1 MFFEPVD
8 PSENQQVNIDDA
20 VRRLNPKQKEAAV
33 TTEGPLLIMAGAGS
47 GKTRVLTHRIAY
59 IIAKRLAAPWSI
71 LAITFTNKA
80 AREMQERVSKLV
92 GPSGRDIWVS
102 TFHSMCVRILRRD
115 IERIGFTSNFSILDS
130 SDQLSVIRTIMKEQN
145 VDTKKFEPKAVQ
157 AMMSAAKNE
166 LVSPEQYESRIGD
179 YFQTIVSKIYTQYQ
193 KRLMSNNSL
202 DFDDLIMMTIKLFKE
217 VPEVLDFYQNKFKY
231 IHVDE
236 YQDTN
241 RAQYML
247 CRLLADKHHNIC
259 VVGDSDQSIY
269 RWRGADITN
278 ILNFEKDYPEAT
290 SILLEQNYRSTS
302 NILEAA
308 NQVIKN
314 NMGRKAKNLWTDQDG
329 GEKITVYQGD
339 SEHEEGYFVAREI
352 KRGRQNGKHYGDHA
366 ILYRTNAQSRVM
378 EEILIK
384 SEIPYQIVGGTKFY
398 DRKEIKDIL
407 AYLRLISNPDDDISL
422 NRIVNVP
429 KRGLGDTT
437 MAKVQEEATRRG
449 ISIYS
454 LLSEGDGILGDGLFQ
469 VDIQGRAKTALSGF
483 RYLIANLTAMVDYLS
498 VTELTEKMLEMTEYR
513 MELIRE
519 NTLESKARLENIEE
533 FLSVTQEF
541 EKRSDDKSLVAF
553 LTDLALIADID
564 SMNDEEEDGGDA
576 VVLMTMHSAKG
587 LEFPVVFIIGMEEGV
602 FPGSRAFLDNDEME
616 EERRLAYVGITR
628 AEKKLYLT
636 CARMRL
642 LYGRTSNNLPS
653 RFLQEIP
660 DELKEMSEGRGQGGS
675 GGYGGGFGAR
685 PGYGGGGG
693 AATGG
698 AGPRFGSYGQ
708 GGQAGAGGFGAGARS
723 GGAPGFGAQGGGF
736 GGRPASGQP
745 AGPRF
750 GAPAGGASSGGAR
763 VAPQPGASKPAAAG
777 GGGLAVSAGDK
788 VQHAKWGV
796 GTVVAVKGTGN
807 DTELTIAFN
816 APIGVKRLLA
826 AFAPVTKI

>member
-1 MFFEPVD
+1 MFFEPAHESD
-8 PSENQQVNIDDA
+8 PAANESQQGFGVGVNIDEA
-20 VRRLNPKQKEAAV
+20 IKKLNPKQREAAV
-33 TTEGPLLIMAGAGS
+33 ATEGPLLIMAGAGS

-59 IIAKRLAAPWSI
+59 LIAKRIAAPWSI

-80 AREMQERVSKLV
+80 AREMQERVSHLV

-115 IERIGFTSNFSILDS
+115 IERIGFSSNFSILDS
-130 SDQLSVIRTIMKEQN
+130 ADQLSVIRNIMKEQN
-145 VDTKKFEPKAVQ
+145 IDTKKFEPKAIQ
-157 AMMSAAKNE
+157 ALMSGAKNE
-166 LVSPEQYESRIGD
+166 LITPEQYEARAGD
-179 YFQTIVSKIYTQYQ
+179 YFQTITAKVYTQYQ
-193 KRLMSNNSL
+193 KRLKSNNAL
-202 DFDDLIMMTIKLFKE
+202 DFDDLIMTTIQLFKD

-247 CRLLADKHHNIC
+247 CRMLASKHHNIC

-278 ILNFEKDYPEAT
+278 ILNFEKDYPEAQT
-290 SILLEQNYRSTS
+290 ILLEQNYRSTS

-314 NMGRKAKNLWTDQDG
+314 NMGRKAKNLWTDQPG

-339 SEHEEGYFVAREI
+339 SEHEEGYFVAAEI
-352 KRGRQNGKHYGDHA
+352 KRNRQNARRYGDHA
-366 ILYRTNAQSRVM
+366 ILYRTNAQSRVI

-422 NRIVNVP
+422 NRIINVP

-437 MAKVQEEATRRG
+437 MAKVQEEAARRG
-449 ISIYS
+449 ISIYR
-454 LLSEGDGILGDGLFQ
+454 LLSEGDGLLGDGLYHL
-469 VDIQGRAKTALSGF
+469 DIQGRAKSALSSF

-513 MELIRE
+513 LELQRE

-564 SMNDEEEDGGDA
+564 SMNDDEEEGGDA

-587 LEFPVVFIIGMEEGV
+587 LEFPVVFIVGMEEGI
-602 FPGSRAFLDNDEME
+602 FPGSRAFMDNDEME

-642 LYGRTSNNLPS
+642 LYGQTKSNPPS

-660 DELKEMSEGRGQGGS
+660 NELKEAVEPPGGRIQGS
-675 GGYGGGFGAR
+675 YGGGASR
-685 PGYGGGGG
+685 LGYGGGGG
-693 AATGG
+693 GG
-698 AGPRFGSYGQ
+698 AGYG
-708 GGQAGAGGFGAGARS
+708 GGGGYGARS
-723 GGAPGFGAQGGGF
+723 GGQPGF
-736 GGRPASGQP
+736 GGRPSAPQTVG
-745 AGPRF
+745 GF
-750 GAPAGGASSGGAR
+750 GSRPASSAGGAR
-763 VAPQPGASKPAAAG
+763 VVPQPGAPKPAAAG
-777 GGGLAVSAGDK
+777 QGGLSVAAGDK

-807 DTELTIAFN
+807 DTELQIAFP
-816 APIGVKRLLA
+816 APVGVKRLLA
-826 AFAPVTKI
+826 AFAPVTKL